1 MMSLARIQANKNKPR
16 RGLLLEFKM
25 AKKSIHISENAEL
38 YITDRTPQGENKNYS
53 AHINN
58 ALVQLAHLAKSEKP
72 PLENQEWVELYN
84 VYAGSDLT
92 RPALPF
98 NLADDLRTHY
108 GTLPQDLTA
117 LYDKLAGM
125 TQAQQFAVIDA
136 VRLFWASGYEQN

>member
-1 MMSLARIQANKNKPR
+1 
-16 RGLLLEFKM
+16 M

-38 YITDRTPQGENKNYS
+38 YITDRTLQGENKNYS

-58 ALVQLAHLAKSEKP
+58 AFEQLAHLAKSEKP
-72 PLENQEWVELYN
+72 ELPQTEWVELYN

-92 RPALPF
+92 RLVMPF
-98 NLADDLRTHY
+98 DLADDLRTHY

-117 LYDKLAGM
+117 LYDKLSDM

-136 VRLFWASGYEQN
+136 VRVYWASGEDE

>member
-1 MMSLARIQANKNKPR
+1 MT
-16 RGLLLEFKM
+16 
-25 AKKSIHISENAEL
+25 KKSIHISDVTEL

-58 ALVQLAHLAKSEKP
+58 ALNQLAHLSKSEKP
-72 PLENQEWVELYN
+72 LLENQEWVELYN

-92 RPALPF
+92 RLVLPF
-98 NLADDLRTHY
+98 DLADDLKAHY
-108 GTLPQDLTA
+108 GTLPKDLTA

-136 VRLFWASGYEQN
+136 VRLFWANGYEQN

>member
-1 MMSLARIQANKNKPR
+1 
-16 RGLLLEFKM
+16 M

-38 YITDRTPQGENKNYS
+38 YITDRTLQGENKNYS

-58 ALVQLAHLAKSEKP
+58 AFEQLAHLAKSEKP
-72 PLENQEWVELYN
+72 LLEKQEWVELYN

-92 RPALPF
+92 RLTLPF
-98 NLADDLRTHY
+98 DLADDLHTHY
-108 GTLPQDLTA
+108 GALPQDLTA

>member
-1 MMSLARIQANKNKPR
+1 MT
-16 RGLLLEFKM
+16 
-25 AKKSIHISENAEL
+25 KKSIHISDVAEL

-58 ALVQLAHLAKSEKP
+58 ALNQLAHLSKSEKP
-72 PLENQEWVELYN
+72 LLENQEWVELYN

-92 RPALPF
+92 RLVLPF
-98 NLADDLRTHY
+98 DLADDLKAHY
-108 GTLPQDLTA
+108 GTLPKDLTA

-136 VRLFWASGYEQN
+136 VRLFWANGYEQN